1 METSNPLS
9 MSGHIAM
16 IQTLIYENKQRR
28 RKAMLTESEKAQ
40 GSETN
45 PYIFVGQPKTYILKN
60 ECEHCGQNKTWCL
73 CSIVSK
79 R

>member
-1 METSNPLS
+1 MKKNLIRFSKYMETSNPLS
-9 MSGHIAM
+9 MSGHISM

-45 PYIFVGQPKTYILKN
+45 PYIFVGQPKTYILKIIR
-60 ECEHCGQNKTWCL
+60 L
-73 CSIVSK
+73 A
-79 R
+79 

>member
-40 GSETN
+40 G
-45 PYIFVGQPKTYILKN
+45 
-60 ECEHCGQNKTWCL
+60 
-73 CSIVSK
+73 
-79 R
+79 